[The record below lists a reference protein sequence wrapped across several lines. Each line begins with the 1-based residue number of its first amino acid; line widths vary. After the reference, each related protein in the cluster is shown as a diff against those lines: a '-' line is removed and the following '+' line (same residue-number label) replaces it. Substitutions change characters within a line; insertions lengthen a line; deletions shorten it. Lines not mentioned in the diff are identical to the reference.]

1 MRIHRFY
8 IDNIHMSDL
17 SQTIVTQ
24 ETSLIHQLKNVFRYN
39 IGQKLY
45 LFNQYIGE
53 IEVEIVDISKKYVS
67 FRYIRHNRHLKD
79 NILNKRQINLY
90 MSVIKNSNF
99 DLIIEKAVELGVNAI
114 VPILTERTIKSNL
127 NIERLNKIIIESSEQ
142 SGRLD
147 LLKLNPIEKLG
158 DILLK
163 IENCDHEK
171 EIYLFGS
178 IDNNDVDLIDIL
190 NTNQNL
196 SNVSLI
202 IGPEGG
208 FSEDELSDMNSKGVL
223 PFNFSNNVLRAE
235 TAAIVGCGI
244 ISKLIN
250 R

>member
-1 MRIHRFY
+1 MLDR
-8 IDNIHMSDL
+8 N
-17 SQTIVTQ
+17 V
-24 ETSLIHQLKNVFRYN
+24 LI
-39 IGQKLY
+39 
-45 LFNQYIGE
+45 
-53 IEVEIVDISKKYVS
+53 S
-67 FRYIRHNRHLKD
+67 FDK
-79 NILNKRQINLY
+79 
-90 MSVIKNSNF
+90 
-99 DLIIEKAVELGVNAI
+99 
-114 VPILTERTIKSNL
+114 
-127 NIERLNKIIIESSEQ
+127 NKIIIESSEQ

-163 IENCDHEK
+163 IANRDHEK

-196 SNVSLI
+196 NNISLI

-208 FSEDELSDMNSKGVL
+208 FSEDELSDMYSKGVL

-250 R
+250 G